1 MNRVV
6 LMYGKRVKS
15 LFQEISQV
23 YLTLLKVM
31 VPAIVIVKILDLL
44 GGTQWLAEALAPL
57 MQFVGLPEQLGL
69 VWATAI
75 LTNIFTAMVVFV
87 DVTAQLGLSVAQ
99 VSVIGILIL
108 ISHSVPIEGAVA
120 KMVGVSWRLTIS
132 LKIGGGLLLAA
143 LVNWFYS
150 TFDYQQQAAVLL
162 WQSER
167 QEQTL
172 IQWGLEQLQMLL
184 SIFFIIA
191 ALIIMLRILKKIG
204 VESLLQKS
212 LSPIFKLIGITK
224 DASSITITG
233 ITLGLSY
240 GAGLLISEVKKGH
253 ISKKDVLLSISFLS
267 LAHSLI
273 EDTLLILLLGAD
285 VIAILWIRILFSV
298 IIVALLAK
306 YISMRESMQLKIS
319 PIKSVKAQQNK

>member
-1 MNRVV
+1 M
-6 LMYGKRVKS
+6 LIKRLKS
-15 LFQEISQV
+15 VFQEISQV

-31 VPAIVIVKILDLL
+31 VPAIIVVKILDLL
-44 GGTQWLAEALAPL
+44 GGTQWLAEILAPL
-57 MQFVGLPEQLGL
+57 MQLVGLPEQLGL

-87 DVTAQLGLSVAQ
+87 DVTTQLELSVAQ

-120 KMVGVSWRLTIS
+120 KMVGVSWRLTIT
-132 LKIGGGLLLAA
+132 LKIGGGFLLAA
-143 LVNWFYS
+143 LVNWFY
-150 TFDYQQQAAVLL
+150 TAMNYQQQAAVLL
-162 WQSER
+162 WQSVR

-172 IQWGLEQLQMLL
+172 MQWGVDQLYMLL
-184 SIFFIIA
+184 SIFFVIS
-191 ALIIMLRILKKIG
+191 ALIILLRVLKKVGI
-204 VESLLQKS
+204 ENLLKKA

-224 DASSITITG
+224 DASNITITG

-240 GAGLLISEVKKGH
+240 GAGLLISEVKKGN

-273 EDTLLILLLGAD
+273 EDTLLVLLLGAD
-285 VIAILWIRILFSV
+285 VMAILWIRVIFAV

-306 YISMRESMQLKIS
+306 YIAFKESIQLKRLSIDR
-319 PIKSVKAQQNK
+319 

>member
-1 MNRVV
+1 MF
-6 LMYGKRVKS
+6 VKLIKS
-15 LFQEISQV
+15 VFQEVSQV

-31 VPAIVIVKILDLL
+31 VPAIIVVKILDLL
-44 GGTQWLAEALAPL
+44 GGTQWLAEILAPF
-57 MQFVGLPEQLGL
+57 MTFVGLPEQLGL

-87 DVTAQLGLSVAQ
+87 DVTAQLELSVAQ

-143 LVNWFYS
+143 LVNWLY
-150 TFDYQQQAAVLL
+150 TALDYQQQAAILL
-162 WQSER
+162 WQHEIK
-167 QEQTL
+167 EQTL
-172 IQWGLEQLQMLL
+172 MQWGLDQLQMLI
-184 SIFFIIA
+184 SIFFIIS
-191 ALIIMLRILKKIG
+191 ALIILLRILKKIG
-204 VESLLQKS
+204 VESLLQKL
-212 LSPIFKLIGITK
+212 LSPIFKLLSITK
-224 DASSITITG
+224 GASNITITG

-240 GAGLLISEVKKGH
+240 GAGLLISEIKKGH
-253 ISKKDVLLSISFLS
+253 IGKKDVLLSISFLS

-285 VIAILWIRILFSV
+285 VIAILWLRVIFAIV
-298 IIVALLAK
+298 IIALLAK
-306 YISMRESMQLKIS
+306 YITIKESLLLK
-319 PIKSVKAQQNK
+319 PLTKSQ

>member
-1 MNRVV
+1 MFI
-6 LMYGKRVKS
+6 KPIKS
-15 LFQEISQV
+15 VFQEVSQV

-31 VPAIVIVKILDLL
+31 VPAIIVVKILDLL
-44 GGTQWLAEALAPL
+44 GGTQWLAAILAPFMEL
-57 MQFVGLPEQLGL
+57 VGLPEQLGL

-87 DVTAQLGLSVAQ
+87 DVTAQLELSVAQ

-120 KMVGVSWRLTIS
+120 KMVGVSWRLTIG

-143 LVNWFYS
+143 LVNWLY
-150 TFDYQQQAAVLL
+150 TALDYQQQAAVLL
-162 WQSER
+162 WQHEVK
-167 QEQTL
+167 EQTL
-172 IQWGLEQLQMLL
+172 MQWGLDQLQMLI
-184 SIFFIIA
+184 SIFFIIS
-191 ALIIMLRILKKIG
+191 ALIILLRILKKIG
-204 VESLLQKS
+204 VESLLQKL
-212 LSPIFKLIGITK
+212 LSPIFKLLDITK
-224 DASSITITG
+224 DASNITITG

-240 GAGLLISEVKKGH
+240 GAGLLISEIKKGH

-285 VIAILWIRILFSV
+285 VVAILWLRIIFAIV
-298 IIVALLAK
+298 IVALLAK
-306 YISMRESMQLKIS
+306 YIAIKESILLKPMS
-319 PIKSVKAQQNK
+319 KSQ

>member
-1 MNRVV
+1 M
-6 LMYGKRVKS
+6 LIKRLKS
-15 LFQEISQV
+15 VFQEISQV
-23 YLTLLKVM
+23 YMTLLKVM
-31 VPAIVIVKILDLL
+31 VPAIIIVKILDLL
-44 GGTQWLAEALAPL
+44 GGTQWLAEVLAPL
-57 MQFVGLPEQLGL
+57 MQLVGLPEQLGL

-87 DVTAQLGLSVAQ
+87 DVTTQLELSVAQ

-120 KMVGVSWRLTIS
+120 KMVGVSWRLTIT
-132 LKIGGGLLLAA
+132 LKLGGGLFLAA
-143 LVNWFYS
+143 LVNWLY
-150 TFDYQQQAAVLL
+150 TALDYQQQTAVLI

-172 IQWGLEQLQMLL
+172 MQWGIEQLQMLL
-184 SIFFIIA
+184 SIFFIIS
-191 ALIIMLRILKKIG
+191 ALIILLRVLKKIG
-204 VESLLQKS
+204 VENLLKKA

-224 DASSITITG
+224 DASNITITG

-240 GAGLLISEVKKGH
+240 GAGLLISEVKKGN
-253 ISKKDVLLSISFLS
+253 IGKKDILLSISFLS

-273 EDTLLILLLGAD
+273 EDTLLVLLLGAD
-285 VIAILWIRILFSV
+285 VMAILWMRVIFAV

-306 YISMRESMQLKIS
+306 YIAFKESIQLKRLSIDR
-319 PIKSVKAQQNK
+319 

>member
-1 MNRVV
+1 
-6 LMYGKRVKS
+6 MYVTQLKS
-15 LFQEISQV
+15 LFQEVSQV
-23 YLTLLKVM
+23 YITLLKVM
-31 VPAIVIVKILDLL
+31 VPAIIIVKILDLL
-44 GGTQWLAEALAPL
+44 GGTQWLAEMLAPL
-57 MQFVGLPEQLGL
+57 MQFVGLPEELGL

-108 ISHSVPIEGAVA
+108 ISHSVPVEGAVA

-143 LVNWFYS
+143 LVNWLYS
-150 TFDYQQQAAVLL
+150 ALDYQQQTAVLL

-167 QEQTL
+167 QAQTL
-172 IQWGLEQLQMLL
+172 TQWGIEQLQMLVT
-184 SIFFIIA
+184 IFFIIT
-191 ALIIMLRILKKIG
+191 ALIILLRVLKKMG
-204 VESLLQKS
+204 VERLLQAL
-212 LSPIFKLIGITK
+212 LSPIFKLLSITK

-240 GAGLLISEVKKGH
+240 GAGLLIAEVKKGH
-253 ISKKDVLLSISFLS
+253 IGKKDVLLSISFLS
-267 LAHSLI
+267 LSHSLI

-285 VIAILWIRILFSV
+285 IMAILWLRIIFSV
-298 IIVALLAK
+298 VIVALLARYIAAK
-306 YISMRESMQLKIS
+306 EHTQPEYISSTR
-319 PIKSVKAQQNK
+319 

>member
-1 MNRVV
+1 
-6 LMYGKRVKS
+6 
-15 LFQEISQV
+15 
-23 YLTLLKVM
+23 
-31 VPAIVIVKILDLL
+31 
-44 GGTQWLAEALAPL
+44 
-57 MQFVGLPEQLGL
+57 
-69 VWATAI
+69 
-75 LTNIFTAMVVFV
+75 
-87 DVTAQLGLSVAQ
+87 
-99 VSVIGILIL
+99 
-108 ISHSVPIEGAVA
+108 
-120 KMVGVSWRLTIS
+120 
-132 LKIGGGLLLAA
+132 
-143 LVNWFYS
+143 
-150 TFDYQQQAAVLL
+150 
-162 WQSER
+162 
-167 QEQTL
+167 
-172 IQWGLEQLQMLL
+172 MLL
-184 SIFFIIA
+184 SIFFIIS
-191 ALIIMLRILKKIG
+191 ALIILLRILKKIG

-285 VIAILWIRILFSV
+285 VIAILWVRILFSI

-319 PIKSVKAQQNK
+319 SKKNVKAHENN

>member
-1 MNRVV
+1 MF
-6 LMYGKRVKS
+6 VKTIKS
-15 LFQEISQV
+15 VFQEVSQV

-31 VPAIVIVKILDLL
+31 VPAIIIVKILDLL
-44 GGTQWLAEALAPL
+44 GGTQWLAEMLAPL
-57 MQFVGLPEQLGL
+57 MKFVGLPEQLGL

-87 DVTAQLGLSVAQ
+87 DTTAQLELSVAQ
-99 VSVIGILIL
+99 VSVIGLLIL

-143 LVNWFYS
+143 LVNWFY
-150 TFDYQQQAAVLL
+150 TALDYQQQAAVLL
-162 WQSER
+162 WQHEIK
-167 QEQTL
+167 EQTL
-172 IQWGLEQLQMLL
+172 MQWGLDQLQMLVG
-184 SIFFIIA
+184 IFFIIS
-191 ALIIMLRILKKIG
+191 ALIILLRILKKIG
-204 VESLLQKS
+204 VESLLQKL
-212 LSPIFKLIGITK
+212 LSPMFKLLSITK

-240 GAGLLISEVKKGH
+240 GAGLLISEIKKGH
-253 ISKKDVLLSISFLS
+253 IDKKDVLLSISFLS

-285 VIAILWIRILFSV
+285 VIAILWVRIIFALV
-298 IIVALLAK
+298 IVALLAK
-306 YISMRESMQLKIS
+306 YIEIKESIQLKQLT
-319 PIKSVKAQQNK
+319 KSQ

>member
-1 MNRVV
+1 
-6 LMYGKRVKS
+6 MYAKEIKR
-15 LFQEISQV
+15 LFLEISQV

-31 VPAIVIVKILDLL
+31 VPAIIIVKVLDLF
-44 GGTQWLAEALAPL
+44 GGTKWLAEVLAPL
-57 MQFVGLPEQLGL
+57 MQIVGLPEQLGL

-87 DVTAQLGLSVAQ
+87 DVTAQLELSVAQ
-99 VSVIGILIL
+99 VSVAGILIL
-108 ISHSVPIEGAVA
+108 ISHSVLIEGAVA

-132 LKIGGGLLLAA
+132 LKLGGGLLLATF
-143 LVNWFYS
+143 VNWLY
-150 TFDYQQQAAVLL
+150 TTVDYQQQTAVLL
-162 WQSER
+162 WQSEK

-172 IQWGLEQLQMLL
+172 LQWGLDQLQMLM
-184 SIFFIIA
+184 SIFIIIS
-191 ALIIMLRILKKIG
+191 ALIILLRILKKIG

-212 LSPIFKLIGITK
+212 LSPILKLLSITK
-224 DASSITITG
+224 DASSITITC

-253 ISKKDVLLSISFLS
+253 IGKKDVLLSVSFLS

-285 VIAILWIRILFSV
+285 VIAILWIRIVFS
-298 IIVALLAK
+298 IFIVALLAK
-306 YISMRESMQLKIS
+306 YISIRESVPKKHLSLKNS
-319 PIKSVKAQQNK
+319 PDSKS